1 MHYQVWPQLKGDKL
15 LWRISAHPNID
26 IFCSEGEPTDHSTSW
41 QAHWTTHQR
50 RTMLWAR
57 LALSMQQSA
66 SGWQSSSWLRGSGGQ
81 MEAPHGSHAL
91 KIRAEGGEE
100 GATNSP
106 QMEGWGVCGKEE
118 VAGRTGR
125 ALNVLKSCTVL
136 PNTKQLHKKINKFIV
151 PTELRKKRGQ
161 NCKSDCGA
169 CQGLNVEEPS
179 LFSYESLTNQE
190 L

>member
-1 MHYQVWPQLKGDKL
+1 MVNFPPWLCHALSSVTTIKL

-151 PTELRKKRGQ
+151 PTELRKTRGQ

-179 LFSYESLTNQE
+179 LFS
-190 L
+190 